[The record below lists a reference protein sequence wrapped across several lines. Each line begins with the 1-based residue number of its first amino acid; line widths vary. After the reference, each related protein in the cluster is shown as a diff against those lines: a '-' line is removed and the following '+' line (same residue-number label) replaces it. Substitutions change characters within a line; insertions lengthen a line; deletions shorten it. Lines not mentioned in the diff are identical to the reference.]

1 MSGRITPTM
10 IEVRQGDSFA
20 LNLAVNNK
28 CKPMNL
34 TGASVLMQVRE
45 KDSGNLLF
53 EVSGTPVDV
62 ENGKIALLI
71 TPEMTAPAALGDYVT
86 DIQVTTA
93 GGDVHTIYPAD
104 VNKVATFRITG
115 QVTHD

>member
-1 MSGRITPTM
+1 MSGRITPNL
-10 IEVRQGDSFA
+10 IEVRQGDSFT
-20 LNLAVNNK
+20 LNLAVNDK

-45 KDSGNLLF
+45 KDSGNMVF
-53 EVSGTPVDV
+53 EVSGTAVDV
-62 ENGKIALLI
+62 LNGKIALLI
-71 TPEMTAPAALGDYVT
+71 TPTETSNPVGDYVT

-93 GGDVHTIYPAD
+93 SGDVHTIYPAD

-115 QVTHD
+115 QVTQ